1 MSTITAPSPNAPPAP
16 ADTARPSKAV
26 WRTGLAAGAVASA
39 ATALVA
45 GLAGAAGVSL
55 EVGGGPIPPLGFA
68 NLTMIGALVG
78 VAIAAV
84 LARRA
89 RRPRTTF
96 VRVTVMLTLLSLVPD
111 VIADADSSTRLI
123 LGLTHVLAAA
133 IIVPAIAHRLAD

>member
-1 MSTITAPSPNAPPAP
+1 MSTFTAPSPNAPPAP

-55 EVGGGPIPPLGFA
+55 EVGGEPIPPLGFA
-68 NLTMIGALVG
+68 NLTMIGAVVG

>member
-1 MSTITAPSPNAPPAP
+1 
-16 ADTARPSKAV
+16 
-26 WRTGLAAGAVASA
+26 
-39 ATALVA
+39 
-45 GLAGAAGVSL
+45 
-55 EVGGGPIPPLGFA
+55 
-68 NLTMIGALVG
+68 